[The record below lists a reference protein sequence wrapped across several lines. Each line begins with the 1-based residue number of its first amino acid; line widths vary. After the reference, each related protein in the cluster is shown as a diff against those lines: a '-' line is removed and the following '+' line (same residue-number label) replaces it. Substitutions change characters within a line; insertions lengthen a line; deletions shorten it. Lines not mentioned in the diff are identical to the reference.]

1 MEYVVGYNAIGYLE
15 QKIRSSS
22 KESSDDDDDGVGEE
36 DGDGDDLTDKVV
48 DDDVLLP
55 GDHVALLLS
64 ACSHPA
70 VSVRPEHGRI
80 KQLVQSGSHDIPSH
94 FLKCS

>member
-1 MEYVVGYNAIGYLE
+1 MIVVGYNAIGYLE

-22 KESSDDDDDGVGEE
+22 EE
-36 DGDGDDLTDKVV
+36 NGDDLTDKVV

-70 VSVRPEHGRI
+70 VSVRPEHGLF
-80 KQLVQSGSHDIPSH
+80 KHLVQSGSHDIP
-94 FLKCS
+94 

>member
-1 MEYVVGYNAIGYLE
+1 MIVVGYNAIGYLE

-22 KESSDDDDDGVGEE
+22 EE
-36 DGDGDDLTDKVV
+36 NGDGDVLTDKVV

-80 KQLVQSGSHDIPSH
+80 KQLVQSGSHDIS
-94 FLKCS
+94 

>member
-1 MEYVVGYNAIGYLE
+1 MIVVGYNAIGYLE

-22 KESSDDDDDGVGEE
+22 EE
-36 DGDGDDLTDKVV
+36 NGDVLTDKVV

-80 KQLVQSGSHDIPSH
+80 KQLVQSGSHDIP
-94 FLKCS
+94 

>member
-1 MEYVVGYNAIGYLE
+1 MVTNNAIGYLE
-15 QKIRSSS
+15 QQIRSSS
-22 KESSDDDDDGVGEE
+22 E
-36 DGDGDDLTDKVV
+36 DHGDDLTDKVV

-70 VSVRPEHGRI
+70 VSVRPEQGRI
-80 KQLVQSGSHDIPSH
+80 KKLVQLTMIHLMHQDHMTFFS
-94 FLKCS
+94 KV

>member
-1 MEYVVGYNAIGYLE
+1 MIVVGYNAIGYLE

-22 KESSDDDDDGVGEE
+22 EE
-36 DGDGDDLTDKVV
+36 NGDGDDLTDKVV

-80 KQLVQSGSHDIPSH
+80 KKLVQLTMIHLMHQDHMTFFS
-94 FLKCS
+94 KV